1 MPFWCYMHILLFKKK
16 EATGPPEGP
25 QSNMVIKSL
34 DSWRQSICPLSF
46 QSPAVKDTEKGA
58 RKGHEGAKQPI
69 RQLGEQR
76 YRTMKGCHLR
86 STYYFARNTEGE
98 TLKAKSEGFQED
110 HTGWFQIEGLL
121 FCLGTSNGTWSAPYM
136 PPLI

>member
-1 MPFWCYMHILLFKKK
+1 MLLFGKK
-16 EATGPPEGP
+16 EAAWSLEGP

-69 RQLGEQR
+69 RQLREQH
-76 YRTMKGCHLR
+76 YRTM
-86 STYYFARNTEGE
+86 T
-98 TLKAKSEGFQED
+98 
-110 HTGWFQIEGLL
+110 
-121 FCLGTSNGTWSAPYM
+121 
-136 PPLI
+136 